1 LRAIAPLEQA
11 GLEVKD
17 VVVLV
22 DREQGGAEELAQ
34 MGYTLRSV
42 LRLTEM
48 LDILVEDGRITPGQQ
63 EEVTAFLA
71 GGKGDA

>member
-1 LRAIAPLEQA
+1 
-11 GLEVKD
+11 
-17 VVVLV
+17 
-22 DREQGGAEELAQ
+22 

-63 EEVTAFLA
+63 EEVTAFLP